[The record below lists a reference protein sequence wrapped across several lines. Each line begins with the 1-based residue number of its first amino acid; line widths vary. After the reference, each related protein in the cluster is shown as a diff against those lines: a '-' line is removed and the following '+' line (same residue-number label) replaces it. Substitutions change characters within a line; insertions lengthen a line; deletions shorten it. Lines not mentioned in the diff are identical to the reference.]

1 MYIETS
7 YNHITTLTQYTPID
21 SRTKFR
27 LTLYLVD
34 NSLSDGSFSPTLNPS
49 LSIFCLISDT
59 ISVCNKFMLSPLHSH
74 FLLNYLLSIFSRKD
88 KLLSVIEFNRYSTL
102 QKSIVVVISFGTTTH
117 FISAALAA
125 CAPFAESSK
134 TKH

>member
-1 MYIETS
+1 TLFPY
-7 YNHITTLTQYTPID
+7 TTL
-21 SRTKFR
+21 FR
-27 LTLYLVD
+27 SI
-34 NSLSDGSFSPTLNPS
+34 SLSDGSFSPTLNSS

-88 KLLSVIEFNRYSTL
+88 QLLSAIEFNRYSTL
-102 QKSIVVVISFGTTTH
+102 QKSIVDVISFATTTH
-117 FISAALAA
+117 FIFAALAA
-125 CAPFAESSK
+125 CAPLAESSK

>member
-1 MYIETS
+1 CS
-7 YNHITTLTQYTPID
+7 SFL
-21 SRTKFR
+21 
-27 LTLYLVD
+27 LTLLLVD
-34 NSLSDGSFSPTLNPS
+34 NSFSYGSFSPTLYSS
-49 LSIFCLISDT
+49 LSIFCLLSDT

-102 QKSIVVVISFGTTTH
+102 QKSIVVVILFGTTTH
-117 FISAALAA
+117 FIFAALAA
-125 CAPFAESSK
+125 CAPLAESSK